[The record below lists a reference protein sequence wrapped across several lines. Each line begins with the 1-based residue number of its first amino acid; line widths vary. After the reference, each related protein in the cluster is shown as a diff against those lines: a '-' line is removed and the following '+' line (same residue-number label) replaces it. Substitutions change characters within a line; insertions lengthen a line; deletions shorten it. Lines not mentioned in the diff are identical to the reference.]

1 MNHIILKSDR
11 EERSIVYIITN
22 MYLQVQVTI
31 NFSLNESGEEIIKCE
46 PI

>member
-11 EERSIVYIITN
+11 EDRSVVYIITN

-31 NFSLNESGEEIIKCE
+31 DFGITDSGEERINFGGI
-46 PI
+46 